1 MKLQAK
7 LSFLILGA
15 VVLFAAAISL
25 YFVLLA
31 PARELRAD
39 QSILQ
44 AASSQFLQERVMLNR
59 LPMVSM
65 AESLHTLIRA
75 HQNTE
80 KALQRIGQLNNLRAA
95 DHEISQAMTVIDTLA
110 QNAQDSYQKVLDA
123 SRSLIQEAGQ
133 VGISDRELVVYD
145 LLVSPLVLHS
155 PLYTPLKAQVE
166 ALRTALQNDDVWIDS
181 ASQTLA
187 AQNEKIHELV
197 NKIESN
203 VSSTALTVV
212 IAVFLALLGGVL
224 LLARRLSRSVARI
237 AHEVQLLRDGDLT
250 RTFDVRFRDEVG
262 ALGRDMEEFLEHHRG
277 VVRSIQAVAEEN
289 LRVKDSLEATIGT
302 SEQAT
307 NGLHSAVGT
316 MDESLS
322 LLETKMQEVS
332 GALSTI
338 RGIVG
343 NFTDVLAAQNG
354 SIQDSSAAV
363 IEMQASID
371 SIAQLTGTRAQ
382 SVSGLVQTALEGG
395 SKLDHTNELIREVG
409 GSVDDIRDMAGLIQQ
424 IAGQTDLLA
433 MNAAIEAAHAGEAGK
448 GFSVVAEEIRKL
460 AEASRENSQHIGV
473 KLQRIVDVISQVL
486 GSSANT
492 YEAFTRIQK
501 EIQLFS
507 DSLDEISQRLKEFS
521 VGGKQINQSM
531 AMLQGLTQEVAE
543 RGKTITQSTEHA
555 QQAMQAL
562 DTVSDGVHEALKT
575 LKTSETDLFQA
586 QDQVTAL
593 VDRIADVAASLH
605 ADAAKFKTE

>member
-15 VVLFAAAISL
+15 VVLFGAAIGL
-25 YFVLLA
+25 YFALLA
-31 PARELRAD
+31 PARELRSD

-65 AESLHTLIRA
+65 AESLHALIRA

-80 KALQRIGQLNNLRAA
+80 KALKHIAQLANLRAA
-95 DHEISQAMTVIDTLA
+95 DREISQAMTVIDTLA

-123 SRSLIQEAGQ
+123 SHALTQEASQ

-145 LLVSPLVLHS
+145 LLVTPLVQHS
-155 PLYTPLKAQVE
+155 PLYTPLKTLVE
-166 ALRTALQNDDVWIDS
+166 TLRQALQNDDVWIDS

-197 NKIESN
+197 DKIESN
-203 VSSTALTVV
+203 VSSTALTIV

-237 AHEVQLLRDGDLT
+237 AYEVRLLRDGDLT
-250 RTFDVRFRDEVG
+250 RKFDVRFRDEVG

-307 NGLHSAVGT
+307 KGLHGAVGT

-343 NFTDVLAAQNG
+343 DFTDVLAAQNG

-382 SVSGLVQTALEGG
+382 SVSGLVQTAQEGG
-395 SKLDHTNELIREVG
+395 SKLDRTNELIREVG
-409 GSVDDIRDMAGLIQQ
+409 GSVDDIRDMAALIQQ

-433 MNAAIEAAHAGEAGK
+433 MNAAIEAAHAGDAGK

-473 KLQRIVDVISQVL
+473 KLQRIVDVISQVS
-486 GSSANT
+486 GSSAET

-531 AMLQGLTQEVAE
+531 AMLQGLTQDVAE
-543 RGKTITQSTEHA
+543 RGKTITHSTEHA
-555 QQAMQAL
+555 QQAMDAL
-562 DTVSDGVHEALKT
+562 AAGSDGVHEALNT
-575 LKTSETDLFQA
+575 LQTSETALFQA

>member
-15 VVLFAAAISL
+15 VVLFGAAITL
-25 YFVLLA
+25 YFALLA
-31 PARELRAD
+31 PARELRSD
-39 QSILQ
+39 QTILQ
-44 AASSQFLQERVMLNR
+44 EASSKFLLERAMLNR

-65 AESLHTLIRA
+65 AESLQSLQSA
-75 HQNTE
+75 HEQTE
-80 KALQRIGQLNNLRAA
+80 KALARISQLANLRAA
-95 DHEISQAMTVIDTLA
+95 AREISQAMSIIDTLA

-123 SRSLIQEAGQ
+123 AQAVTQEASKA
-133 VGISDRELVVYD
+133 GISDRELVVYD

-155 PLYTPLKAQVE
+155 AIYTPLKVE
-166 ALRTALQNDDVWIDS
+166 VETLRKALQNDDVWIDS
-181 ASQTLA
+181 ASQTLE
-187 AQNEKIHELV
+187 AQNETIHGLV
-197 NKIESN
+197 DKVEKN
-203 VSSTALTVV
+203 VSSTALVVV
-212 IAVFLALLGGVL
+212 IFVFLALLGGVL
-224 LLARRLSRSVARI
+224 FMARRLSKSVARI
-237 AHEVQLLRDGDLT
+237 AREVQLLRDGDLT
-250 RTFDVRFRDEVG
+250 RKFDVRFRDEVG
-262 ALGRDMEEFLEHHRG
+262 ALGRDMEEFLEHHRN

-289 LRVKDSLEATIGT
+289 LRVKDALESTTST

-307 NGLHSAVGT
+307 KGLHGAVTT
-316 MDESLS
+316 MDESLT
-322 LLETKMQEVS
+322 LLETQMQKVTE
-332 GALSTI
+332 ALTTI

-343 NFTDVLAAQNG
+343 DFNDVLTAQNG

-371 SIAQLTGTRAQ
+371 SIAQLTSTRAQ
-382 SVSGLVQTALEGG
+382 SVSGLVQTAQEGG

-460 AEASRENSQHIGV
+460 AEASRENSQLIAV

-486 GSSANT
+486 GSSADT
-492 YEAFTRIQK
+492 YQAFTQIQK

-507 DSLDEISQRLKEFS
+507 DSLDEISQRLAEFS

-543 RGKTITQSTEHA
+543 RGKTITQSTDHA
-555 QQAMQAL
+555 QGAMQTL
-562 DTVSDGVHEALKT
+562 DTVSNGVHSALKT
-575 LKTSETDLFQA
+575 LQTSEKDLFQA
-586 QDQVTAL
+586 QDQIIAL

-605 ADAAKFKTE
+605 TEAAKFKTE